1 MRMSMRALVLTEIG
15 RLEVQPRPQ
24 LPPGANEILI
34 RVVATGICGSDIHG
48 FAGDTGRRFP
58 GQVMGHETSGHIE
71 QVGSAVDADEYPL
84 GALVTFNPGLACG
97 QCDACRAHNEPAC
110 ANFRVIGVDPSIQA
124 SFAEF
129 ITVPARNVVRLAD
142 SLRPDLGALV
152 EPLAVGFHAARRGG
166 CAGADRVVVI
176 GGGPIG
182 QACFL
187 AARRLGAEHIVVTE
201 INSSRRAL
209 IDRLSGIAVD
219 PASDVLVEQV
229 QQQLGGPADLVLD
242 AVGSSDSLADAV
254 KLSTK
259 GSRVV
264 LVGMNSPRLA
274 LNAYDW
280 STQERSIIGSF
291 CYTSDDFVATAEW
304 AGSHGDLLAQLVD
317 GHVDLDGAAAAFAGL
332 AGGTVDASKV
342 LVCPQRTEK
351 P

>member
-1 MRMSMRALVLTEIG
+1 MSMRALVLTEIG

-24 LPPGANEILI
+24 PSPGADEVLI

-71 QVGSAVDADEYPL
+71 QLGTGVDAEEYPV

-97 QCDACRAHNEPAC
+97 HCDACREHNEPAC
-110 ANFRVIGVDPSIQA
+110 ANFRVIGVDPSIQS
-124 SFAEF
+124 SFAEY
-129 ITVPARNVVRLAD
+129 ITVPARNVVRLAE

-166 CAGADRVVVI
+166 CGGGDRVVVI

-187 AARRLGAEHIVVTE
+187 AARRLGAERIVVTE
-201 INSSRRAL
+201 INPSRRAL
-209 IDRLSGIAVD
+209 IDRLGGIAVD
-219 PASDVLVEQV
+219 PASEGFVEQV
-229 QQQLGGPADLVLD
+229 RELLGGPADLVLD
-242 AVGSSDSLADAV
+242 AVGSTGSLADAV

-259 GSRVV
+259 GTRVV
-264 LVGMNSPRLA
+264 LVGMNSPQLA
-274 LNAYDW
+274 LNAYEW

-291 CYTSDDFVATAEW
+291 CYTSGDFVATAEW
-304 AGSHGDLLAQLVD
+304 AGTHGELLAELVD
-317 GHVDLDGAAAAFAGL
+317 GHVDLDGAAAAFARL
-332 AGGTVDASKV
+332 ASGTLDASKV
-342 LVCPQRTEK
+342 LVCPKGTETS
-351 P
+351 

>member
-1 MRMSMRALVLTEIG
+1 MGMSMRALVLTDIG

-24 LPPGANEILI
+24 LSPGADEILI

-48 FAGDTGRRFP
+48 YAGDTGRRFP

-71 QVGSAVDADEYPL
+71 QVGGGVDAEEYPS

-97 QCDACRAHNEPAC
+97 HCDACREHNEPAC
-110 ANFRVIGVDPSIQA
+110 ANLRVIGVDPSIQA
-124 SFAEF
+124 SFAEY

-142 SLRPDLGALV
+142 TLRPDLGALV

-166 CAGADRVVVI
+166 CGGGDRVVVI

-187 AARRLGAEHIVVTE
+187 AARRLGAERIVVTE
-201 INSSRRAL
+201 ISPSRRAL
-209 IDRLSGIAVD
+209 IDRLGGIAVD
-219 PASDVLVEQV
+219 PASDILVEQV
-229 QQQLGGPADLVLD
+229 RELLGGPADLVLD
-242 AVGSSDSLADAV
+242 AVGSTGSLTDAV

-264 LVGMNSPRLA
+264 LVGMNSPQLA

-304 AGSHGDLLAQLVD
+304 AGTRGDLLAELVD
-317 GHVDLDGAAAAFAGL
+317 GHVDLEGAAAAFASL
-332 AGGTVDASKV
+332 ASGTLDASKV
-342 LVCPQRTEK
+342 LVCPEGTEMS
-351 P
+351 